1 MYYLGNLI
9 INGMYLY
16 FFLSIIV
23 NQYYSLKRFI
33 KVSINVIFSKLNIV
47 ILLVE
52 LVSLVFF
59 KEYKVL
65 FYLLNLGFSI
75 LFIVIN
81 KPLKFKKTRRNL
93 TLFLLSLL
101 ISIFILPLS
110 RFTSCIVIILS
121 YLLLLPLEI
130 KINSIYKEKA
140 RIRLSKV
147 SPKVI
152 GITGSYG
159 KTTFKNILYDV
170 IKNKYITQVTPF
182 NVNTPLGITKF
193 INNELKDDTEVLI
206 VEIGIDEKNGMNK
219 FKDFLSLD
227 IGIITSIGE
236 NHLANFKTLNNT
248 LNSKMKIK
256 NLIKKE
262 GKLFLNNDDEY
273 LFNIEEDNIIK
284 FSKDK
289 DIEVSIDIN
298 GLKYSYNNKE
308 FLIPLYGSYIY
319 SYLDGVIKISEFLGI
334 NKDYISLGLQN
345 IRKIKRRLEVSK
357 YKNGYFINDSYNIN
371 INGVKESVN
380 LLKSLDGNNV
390 VILGGI
396 IEQGKEFVKSNN
408 KIKSL
413 LIDLNVIFIGEGNHP
428 LTKNHQYKN
437 LYIVSSLKEGYVLLD
452 QLSFNNILLLAKSDD
467 IFLR

>member
-1 MYYLGNLI
+1 
-9 INGMYLY
+9 
-16 FFLSIIV
+16 
-23 NQYYSLKRFI
+23 
-33 KVSINVIFSKLNIV
+33 
-47 ILLVE
+47 
-52 LVSLVFF
+52 
-59 KEYKVL
+59 
-65 FYLLNLGFSI
+65 
-75 LFIVIN
+75 
-81 KPLKFKKTRRNL
+81 
-93 TLFLLSLL
+93 
-101 ISIFILPLS
+101 
-110 RFTSCIVIILS
+110 
-121 YLLLLPLEI
+121 
-130 KINSIYKEKA
+130 
-140 RIRLSKV
+140 
-147 SPKVI
+147 
-152 GITGSYG
+152 
-159 KTTFKNILYDV
+159 
-170 IKNKYITQVTPF
+170 
-182 NVNTPLGITKF
+182 
-193 INNELKDDTEVLI
+193 
-206 VEIGIDEKNGMNK
+206 MNK

-262 GKLFLNNDDEY
+262 GKLFLNNDDKY
-273 LFNIEEDNIIK
+273 LCNIEEDNIIK

-289 DIEVSIDIN
+289 DIETSIDIN
-298 GLKYSYNNKE
+298 GLRFSYKNKE

-371 INGVKESVN
+371 INGVKESLN

-428 LTKNHQYKN
+428 LIKNHQYKN

-452 QLSFNNILLLAKSDD
+452 KLSFDNILLLAKSDD